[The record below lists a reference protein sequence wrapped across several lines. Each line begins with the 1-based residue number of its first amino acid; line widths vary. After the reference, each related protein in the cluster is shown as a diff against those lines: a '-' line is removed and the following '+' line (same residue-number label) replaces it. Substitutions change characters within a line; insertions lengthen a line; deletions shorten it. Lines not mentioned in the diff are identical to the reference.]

1 MKRSKV
7 ILLFAF
13 FAISNYS
20 FGQWSSSGNTIY
32 TNSNNIIFNYSN
44 NSKSTIWLN
53 KNGSGPSSR
62 GHYYIK
68 AYDRWGAYLHFVGT
82 GDGDNER
89 LNVTFDGKVGIGTG
103 NIYEGSLFHIENSV
117 NGWLQTIKGSVHN
130 KDEFIGIKM
139 QTGYMGEY
147 GKFAGI
153 AAIAEN
159 LHSNLT
165 GLSFYSSSSEKMR
178 LTGEGELGIGTTS
191 PSAKLHVSS
200 MTSGDAVVK
209 IEADIDNNNESD
221 NPIIQFRQDG
231 GTLGINMGFDET
243 LFGSNIFGISRLYS
257 ENQFNDCF
265 FIDTKNGNVSIGKK
279 PTSVAK
285 LDIAGTIRA
294 TEIKVEAQTADF
306 VFSDTYTLKDL
317 GEVENYIKTHKHL
330 PDIPSAEEMEASGV
344 NLAEMNKL
352 LLQKIEELTLY
363 VIDLEKVNKLK
374 DNKIKSEIGEREKLE
389 EKVSSIYSELKA
401 IKTLLLYNQNNAK

>member
-1 MKRSKV
+1 MEIYLVLHIENGNLR
-7 ILLFAF
+7 ITNDL
-13 FAISNYS
+13 
-20 FGQWSSSGNTIY
+20 QSGGDGKASIVFSET
-32 TNSNNIIFNYSN
+32 SN
-44 NSKSTIWLN
+44 NSNAHARITYHGDDIGGDLN
-53 KNGSGPSSR
+53 YLGFGLGDSVSKDQNLFVIQRSGD
-62 GHYYIK
+62 I
-68 AYDRWGAYLHFVGT
+68 
-82 GDGDNER
+82 
-89 LNVTFDGKVGIGTG
+89 
-103 NIYEGSLFHIENSV
+103 
-117 NGWLQTIKGSVHN
+117 
-130 KDEFIGIKM
+130 
-139 QTGYMGEY
+139 
-147 GKFAGI
+147 
-153 AAIAEN
+153 
-159 LHSNLT
+159 
-165 GLSFYSSSSEKMR
+165 
-178 LTGEGELGIGTTS
+178 GIGTTS

-317 GEVENYIKTHKHL
+317 GEVENFIKTHKHL